1 MKQRYMNANIQSGF
15 IDCNL
20 PVMTVLLLYAGVLL
34 PAEEFLLY
42 LSLKDG

>member
-1 MKQRYMNANIQSGF
+1 MKQRYINVNMQSSF
-15 IDCNL
+15 IGYNL
-20 PVMTVLLLYAGVLL
+20 PVMTVLLLYVGVLL